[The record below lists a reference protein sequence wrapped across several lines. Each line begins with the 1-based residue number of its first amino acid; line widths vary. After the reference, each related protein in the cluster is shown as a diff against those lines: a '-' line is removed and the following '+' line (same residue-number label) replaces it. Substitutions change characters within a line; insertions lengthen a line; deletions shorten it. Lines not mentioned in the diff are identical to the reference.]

1 MDLCK
6 YVIKLFGKPNN
17 IIDAE
22 IIKNNRIVEEQNK
35 IHVNCVCLCNFE
47 QNLDFLFWHTVS
59 FASSL
64 AQYHLLLHLSKTI
77 L

>member
-22 IIKNNRIVEEQNK
+22 IIKINRIVEEQNK
-35 IHVNCVCLCNFE
+35 YMLIAFVYV
-47 QNLDFLFWHTVS
+47 T
-59 FASSL
+59 
-64 AQYHLLLHLSKTI
+64 LSKI
-77 L
+77 